1 MEPFDMYTLAEKLW
15 PINRSITGRGV
26 RETLKIIR
34 NSGLSSLSISEIP
47 TGTKVLDWTIPQEWE
62 VKRAFIKKPDGSI
75 FCDYSQNNLHLVGYS
90 IPIHQKMT
98 LTELNNF
105 LYSLPDQPDAIPYV
119 TSYYEPKW
127 GFCLTQNERDL
138 LKEGEYEVFIESR
151 HFDGFLTFGELII
164 KGETTSEILL
174 STYICHPS
182 MANNEISGPVVT
194 TAVSLWLDSL
204 PSRRFTYRILFIP
217 ETIGSIAYLSQH
229 LEYLQSHVVAGFNI
243 TCIGDERTYSYLPS
257 RNGRTL
263 SDRIAL
269 HVLKWT
275 DPNYIAYT
283 WDHRGSDE
291 RQYCAPGID
300 LPIASIMRSKYGE
313 YPEYHTSLDQLGTVV
328 TAQGLQGGFEI
339 IKKAI
344 QAIEVDFTTKMKVLG
359 EPQLGNRGLYPNT
372 SIKGGHKDDL
382 KILMNLI
389 TWSDGKHTL
398 LEIAEKINVP
408 IWDLTPY
415 VQALKD
421 SNLLE
426 TFIEN

>member
-1 MEPFDMYTLAEKLW
+1 MKIMEPFDMYTLAEKLW

-300 LPIASIMRSKYGE
+300 LPTYTGCDLPNRNLKHITVCNYYFFTQFFTSSSHPLTQPSSCPFLCFCLCPFRSQ
-313 YPEYHTSLDQLGTVV
+313 P
-328 TAQGLQGGFEI
+328 
-339 IKKAI
+339 
-344 QAIEVDFTTKMKVLG
+344 
-359 EPQLGNRGLYPNT
+359 
-372 SIKGGHKDDL
+372 
-382 KILMNLI
+382 
-389 TWSDGKHTL
+389 
-398 LEIAEKINVP
+398 
-408 IWDLTPY
+408 
-415 VQALKD
+415 
-421 SNLLE
+421 
-426 TFIEN
+426 